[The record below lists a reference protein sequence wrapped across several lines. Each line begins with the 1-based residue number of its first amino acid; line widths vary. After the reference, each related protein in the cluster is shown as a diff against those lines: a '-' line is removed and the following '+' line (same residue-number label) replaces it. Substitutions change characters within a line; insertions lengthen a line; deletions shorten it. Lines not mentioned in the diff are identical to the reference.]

1 MHLSIFQISKF
12 LHFPF
17 ISKFLADVS
26 PRYFQEKTKVLSLRG
41 GLATFFFLV
50 ADGIFDV
57 QKMAEKS
64 RF

>member
-1 MHLSIFQISKF
+1 MFRLDIFGK
-12 LHFPF
+12 
-17 ISKFLADVS
+17 KA
-26 PRYFQEKTKVLSLRG
+26 KVLSLRG
-41 GLATFFFLV
+41 GPATFLFLV